1 MDKDETIKFL
11 VKQNDFILNVNRTL
25 KLKNFIKNIA
35 ISGSLLLNVYLLH
48 ISKSWIQSKIRP
60 KHFCRTLISNPDFSF
75 EEVKRGSSVVFT

>member
-35 ISGSLLLNVYLLH
+35 ISGSLLLNVYFLYT
-48 ISKSWIQSKIRP
+48 IKYSKK
-60 KHFCRTLISNPDFSF
+60 
-75 EEVKRGSSVVFT
+75 